1 MGVDQLRQLSFKL
14 WQIRIGTRA
23 GDKFSHAT
31 QTARK
36 LKINTGFRLAQS
48 LENNV
53 VPKRR

>member
-1 MGVDQLRQLSFKL
+1 MGVDQLRQSTFKL
-14 WQIRIGTRA
+14 WQIRIGTQA

-36 LKINTGFRLAQS
+36 LKINAGFRLAQS

-53 VPKRR
+53 MPKPR